1 MFTLH
6 YGLHGRQ
13 TPKGPSTPEA
23 SADSLPPRLL
33 QLLPVETKVT
43 GRDSLP
49 LKNSALA
56 RRTINIKILGRE
68 IMINA
73 TPMQHELIELL
84 ADSHFTIQP
93 QTQFISFKFGSS
105 AESVGKLIAKGA
117 LPAFSNIE

>member
-33 QLLPVETKVT
+33 QLLPVETKVA

-56 RRTINIKILGRE
+56 RRTAMVE
-68 IMINA
+68 YCQA
-73 TPMQHELIELL
+73 P
-84 ADSHFTIQP
+84 
-93 QTQFISFKFGSS
+93 
-105 AESVGKLIAKGA
+105 
-117 LPAFSNIE
+117 

>member
-13 TPKGPSTPEA
+13 TPKGPSTPED

-43 GRDSLP
+43 GRDSHP

-56 RRTINIKILGRE
+56 RRTTEMNYVSQSCLLSFYLFYAILGFNFNTDFRAGF
-68 IMINA
+68 NR
-73 TPMQHELIELL
+73 H
-84 ADSHFTIQP
+84 
-93 QTQFISFKFGSS
+93 
-105 AESVGKLIAKGA
+105 
-117 LPAFSNIE
+117 NY

>member
-13 TPKGPSTPEA
+13 TPKGPSTPED

-56 RRTINIKILGRE
+56 RRT
-68 IMINA
+68 
-73 TPMQHELIELL
+73 TIEHYLHRHADVLL
-84 ADSHFTIQP
+84 THGICPECF
-93 QTQFISFKFGSS
+93 
-105 AESVGKLIAKGA
+105 AKVMKD
-117 LPAFSNIE
+117 LPSQMAQLLNEET

>member
-13 TPKGPSTPEA
+13 TTKGPSTPED

-56 RRTINIKILGRE
+56 RRTAMVE
-68 IMINA
+68 YCQA
-73 TPMQHELIELL
+73 P
-84 ADSHFTIQP
+84 
-93 QTQFISFKFGSS
+93 
-105 AESVGKLIAKGA
+105 
-117 LPAFSNIE
+117 